1 MKGCQHCQSRAY
13 LADVHC
19 QRCGA
24 AIEPPPPAWL
34 QRVGAVLWALVV
46 VTVPFQAWHF
56 LTETAPGRT
65 VAGFAGHA
73 GRYAFAHA
81 DEIAGLLFALV
92 VVPLV
97 SLYVALR
104 AMVDIGDWLEI
115 KVQQWRAERFRRF
128 GW

>member
-1 MKGCQHCQSRAY
+1 MKRCRWCQSRAY
-13 LADVHC
+13 LADVRC

-24 AIEPPPPAWL
+24 AIEPPPPLWL
-34 QRVGAVLWALVV
+34 QRVGAALWMVIIASF
-46 VTVPFQAWHF
+46 PFHAWHF
-56 LTETAPGRT
+56 LTAT
-65 VAGFAGHA
+65 VAGRSVAAFLARA
-73 GRYAFAHA
+73 GRYAFVHGG
-81 DEIAGLLFALV
+81 EISGLLLALV

-115 KVQQWRAERFRRF
+115 KVQQWRTERFRRF